1 MWYSQQTPGQHSV
14 MARPPSTGM
23 AESSCPSS
31 RWLRASL
38 PPGSPSCPFP
48 SRGAAPTRPCL
59 SPCSAHGHGRRRN
72 GTWPRGGALGA
83 AGWEETQGP
92 CASRRL
98 PGLGLRWWLRRW
110 GPQGA
115 GVSPGTGLA
124 LPSSSSSASLSRP
137 GSRRHTH
144 PPRPGRTRGGGSMGP
159 ARAGAHGELPRA
171 DCPAPAGAL
180 PSEDARRTED
190 TELQRPHPTPFWRL
204 TLLLSQLRTT

>member
-83 AGWEETQGP
+83 AGWEETPGP

-115 GVSPGTGLA
+115 GVLSWNWARPPLLLLFCFTVPAGQPPA
-124 LPSSSSSASLSRP
+124 HPSAKAWANQRRGKHGSCASRCPWRAAPCRLSR
-137 GSRRHTH
+137 SRW
-144 PPRPGRTRGGGSMGP
+144 RPS
-159 ARAGAHGELPRA
+159 L
-171 DCPAPAGAL
+171 
-180 PSEDARRTED
+180 RR
-190 TELQRPHPTPFWRL
+190 R
-204 TLLLSQLRTT
+204 